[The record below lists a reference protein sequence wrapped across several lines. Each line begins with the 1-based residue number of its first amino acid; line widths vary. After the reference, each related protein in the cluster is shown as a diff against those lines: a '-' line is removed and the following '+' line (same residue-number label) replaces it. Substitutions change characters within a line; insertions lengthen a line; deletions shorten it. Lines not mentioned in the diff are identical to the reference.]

1 MKITLAEW
9 NARRDRPRRMDTVRG
24 WVRNGLIQP
33 PPVKDGREYLVEE
46 YAIKVNSINETGSPN
61 LLQRIGYAASKKN
74 EKSGFTT

>member
-46 YAIKVNSINETGSPN
+46 YAIKVNSLTEIKPLN
-61 LLQRIGYAASKKN
+61 LLQRIGHDKSEKSK
-74 EKSGFTT
+74 KSGFTA

>member
-33 PPVKDGREYLVEE
+33 PPIKDGREYLVEE
-46 YAIKVNSINETGSPN
+46 YAIKVNSLTEIKQMN
-61 LLQRIGYAASKKN
+61 LLQRIGHVARKKSK
-74 EKSGFTT
+74 KSGFTT

>member
-9 NARRDRPRRMDTVRG
+9 NAKRDRPRRMDTVRG

-46 YAIKVNSINETGSPN
+46 YAIKVNSLTEIKPLN
-61 LLQRIGYAASKKN
+61 LLQRIEHATR
-74 EKSGFTT
+74 EK